1 VTILQCMGGW
11 CRQRDKCR
19 HYTAPAVH
27 GIQPVERLCG
37 EIPEPELFDAQARR
51 IERYRAA
58 VAAMV
63 ASGETTPWAR
73 HWASMPPL
81 GRPLTDGEPVP
92 AGLEM
97 MP

>member
-1 VTILQCMGGW
+1 MTHDELAAAERRELMRIAARSALERSRGG
-11 CRQRDKCR
+11 RD
-19 HYTAPAVH
+19 
-27 GIQPVERLCG
+27 L
-37 EIPEPELFDAQARR
+37 DADARR
-51 IERYRAA
+51 
-58 VAAMV
+58 
-63 ASGETTPWAR
+63 WAL